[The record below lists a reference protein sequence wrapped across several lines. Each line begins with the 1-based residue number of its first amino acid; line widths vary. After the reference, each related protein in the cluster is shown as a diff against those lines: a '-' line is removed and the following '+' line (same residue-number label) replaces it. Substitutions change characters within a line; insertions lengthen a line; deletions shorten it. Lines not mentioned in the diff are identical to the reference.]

1 MGDNVYSV
9 ELLHQG
15 KYESWDFKSEEERN
29 DFFEAVKEKFAGK
42 EISHENEE
50 VEDNQIVQ
58 LSATSLHM
66 EQEGVK
72 QTVPYVWYDAPVFEG
87 MLEFINKRYGKRD

>member
-1 MGDNVYSV
+1 MGEDVYSV

-29 DFFEAVKEKFAGK
+29 DFFEAVKKKFAGK
-42 EISHENEE
+42 EISDENEE
-50 VEDNQIVQ
+50 VEDNQIVK

-66 EQEGVK
+66 QQEGVK

-87 MLEFINKRYGKRD
+87 MLECINKQYGK